1 MQGKRH
7 GHGSHMNFQGEKLV
21 QRYTGLKSMMNFF
34 LSFFGFG
41 KKGLWMT
48 LWQGRITKNIL
59 WLPILRVVHISKL
72 DYNRTEIIIE
82 LKRDQSLSAMWV
94 FSI

>member
-34 LSFFGFG
+34 VFFRIR
-41 KKGLWMT
+41 KKGALN
-48 LWQGRITKNIL
+48 GRLAKEN
-59 WLPILRVVHISKL
+59 
-72 DYNRTEIIIE
+72 Y
-82 LKRDQSLSAMWV
+82 
-94 FSI
+94 